1 MAPVT
6 EEKQGSESFTD
17 TSKNRNSLTVVPSR
31 QPDAS
36 CLHKGVRGE
45 IASGGFSAE
54 RGHPVFPIKAPTKA
68 VSCSIGEIA
77 QGDKTSNH
85 RHAYEALMYVI
96 SGKGY
101 SIVEGKRFD
110 WEAGDSLYTPPWC
123 WHQHFALEGHAV
135 QYITATNMPM
145 LHALG
150 QTVIREE
157 ESPEHPHLSAGA
169 AGKSKPGA

>member
-1 MAPVT
+1 MAQVK
-6 EEKQGSESFTD
+6 EEAQRGGSESFSD

-36 CLHKGVRGE
+36 CLHKAVRGGGT
-45 IASGGFSAE
+45 AGGFSVE
-54 RGHPVFPIKAPTKA
+54 RGHPVFPIKAPSQA

-77 QGDKTSNH
+77 PGDKTSNH

-101 SIVEGKRFD
+101 SIVEGTRFD

-123 WHQHFALEGHAV
+123 WHQHFAAEGHAV
-135 QYITATNMPM
+135 QYLTATNMP
-145 LHALG
+145 LLYSLG
-150 QTVIREE
+150 QTVMREE
-157 ESPEHPHLSAGA
+157 EP
-169 AGKSKPGA
+169 